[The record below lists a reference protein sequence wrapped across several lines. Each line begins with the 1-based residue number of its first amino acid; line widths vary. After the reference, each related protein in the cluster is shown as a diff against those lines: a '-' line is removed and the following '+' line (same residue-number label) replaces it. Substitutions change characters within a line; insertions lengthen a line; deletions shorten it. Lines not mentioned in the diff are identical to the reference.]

1 MGLCPSGVQIPPSAL
16 FIFLLICG
24 EIIIIIMVINL
35 ILSIDI
41 GSTTTKMVLMDDKN
55 NIENYMVKN
64 IGVVIEEGDILNIV
78 KEFEK
83 NHDINKIVA
92 TGYGRHKL
100 SFVDKV
106 VPEVI
111 ALGKGAHYF
120 FEGAHGVIDIGGQD
134 SKVLKINDKGDVLD
148 FILSDKCA
156 AGTGKF
162 LEKCIDILK
171 IDDDLNDYKSDNI
184 AKISSMCAVFA
195 ESEIISLLSKK
206 TPKEDI
212 LMGVYDSISNRIVP
226 MVNKLKLNNIVFS
239 GGVAKNKVLINVLE
253 NRLNK
258 KLLIPKEPQIV
269 CCVGAG
275 LMF

>member
-1 MGLCPSGVQIPPSAL
+1 M
-16 FIFLLICG
+16 
-24 EIIIIIMVINL
+24 INL

>member
-1 MGLCPSGVQIPPSAL
+1 M
-16 FIFLLICG
+16 
-24 EIIIIIMVINL
+24 

-195 ESEIISLLSKK
+195 ESEIISLLSKR

-212 LMGVYDSISNRIVP
+212 LMGVYESISNRIVP

-239 GGVAKNKVLINVLE
+239 GGVAKNRVLIELLE
-253 NRLNK
+253 KKLDK
-258 KLLIPKEPQIV
+258 KLLVPDEPQIV

-275 LMF
+275 LMV

>member
-1 MGLCPSGVQIPPSAL
+1 
-16 FIFLLICG
+16 
-24 EIIIIIMVINL
+24 MVINL

-55 NIENYMVKN
+55 NIKDYTIKN
-64 IGVVIEEGDILNIV
+64 IGVVIEEDEILNIV

-83 NHDINKIVA
+83 NHNINKIVA

-111 ALGKGAHYF
+111 ALGKGANYF
-120 FEGAHGVIDIGGQD
+120 FKDARGVIDIGGQD

-162 LEKCIDILK
+162 LEKCLNILK
-171 IDDDLNDYKSDNI
+171 IEDDINNYKSDNI

-258 KLLIPKEPQIV
+258 KLLVPKEPQIV
-269 CCVGAG
+269 CCVGAS
-275 LMF
+275 LML

>member
-1 MGLCPSGVQIPPSAL
+1 
-16 FIFLLICG
+16 
-24 EIIIIIMVINL
+24 MVINL

-55 NIENYMVKN
+55 NIKDYTIKN
-64 IGVVIEEGDILNIV
+64 IGVVIEEDDILNIV

-83 NHDINKIVA
+83 NYDINKIVA

-111 ALGKGAHYF
+111 ALGKGANYF

-162 LEKCIDILK
+162 LEKCLNILK
-171 IDDDLNDYKSDNI
+171 IEDDINRYKSDNI

-212 LMGVYDSISNRIVP
+212 LMGVYNSISNRIVP

-253 NRLNK
+253 NKLNK

-269 CCVGAG
+269 CCVGAS
-275 LMF
+275 LML

>member
-1 MGLCPSGVQIPPSAL
+1 
-16 FIFLLICG
+16 
-24 EIIIIIMVINL
+24 MVINL

>member
-1 MGLCPSGVQIPPSAL
+1 
-16 FIFLLICG
+16 
-24 EIIIIIMVINL
+24 MVISL

-55 NIENYMVKN
+55 NIKDYTIKN
-64 IGVVIEEGDILNIV
+64 IGVVIEEDDILNIV

-83 NHDINKIVA
+83 NYDINKIVA

-100 SFVDKV
+100 SFVDKA

-111 ALGKGAHYF
+111 ALGKGANYF
-120 FEGAHGVIDIGGQD
+120 FEGAQGVIDIGGQD

-171 IDDDLNDYKSDNI
+171 IEDDINSYKSDNI

-226 MVNKLKLNNIVFS
+226 MVNKLKLNSIVFS

-253 NRLNK
+253 NKLNK
-258 KLLIPKEPQIV
+258 KLLVPKEPQIV
-269 CCVGAG
+269 CCVGAS
-275 LMF
+275 LTL

>member
-1 MGLCPSGVQIPPSAL
+1 M
-16 FIFLLICG
+16 
-24 EIIIIIMVINL
+24 INL

-55 NIENYMVKN
+55 NIKDWTIKN
-64 IGVVIEEGDILNIV
+64 IGVVIEEDDILNIV

-83 NHDINKIVA
+83 DHNINKIVA

-111 ALGKGAHYF
+111 ALGKGANYF
-120 FEGAHGVIDIGGQD
+120 FEGARGVIDIGGQD

-171 IDDDLNDYKSDNI
+171 IDDDLNNYKSDNI

-195 ESEIISLLSKK
+195 ESEIISLLSKR

-212 LMGVYDSISNRIVP
+212 LMGVYESISNRIVP
-226 MVNKLKLNNIVFS
+226 MVNKLKLDNIVFS
-239 GGVAKNKVLINVLE
+239 GGVAKNRVLIELLE
-253 NRLNK
+253 KRLNK
-258 KLLIPKEPQIV
+258 KLLVPKEPQIV

-275 LMF
+275 LMV

>member
-1 MGLCPSGVQIPPSAL
+1 
-16 FIFLLICG
+16 
-24 EIIIIIMVINL
+24 
-35 ILSIDI
+35 
-41 GSTTTKMVLMDDKN
+41 MVLMHDEN

-83 NHDINKIVA
+83 NYDIDKIVA

>member
-1 MGLCPSGVQIPPSAL
+1 
-16 FIFLLICG
+16 
-24 EIIIIIMVINL
+24 MVISL

-55 NIENYMVKN
+55 NIKDYTIKN
-64 IGVVIEEGDILNIV
+64 IGVVIEEDEILNII

-83 NHDINKIVA
+83 NHNINKIVA

>member
-1 MGLCPSGVQIPPSAL
+1 
-16 FIFLLICG
+16 
-24 EIIIIIMVINL
+24 
-35 ILSIDI
+35 
-41 GSTTTKMVLMDDKN
+41 MVLMDDRN
-55 NIENYMVKN
+55 NIKNYTIKN
-64 IGVVIEEGDILNIV
+64 IGVIIEEDDILNIV

-83 NHDINKIVA
+83 DHDIDRVVA

-100 SFVDKV
+100 SFADKI

-111 ALGKGAHYF
+111 ALGKGANYF
-120 FEGAHGVIDIGGQD
+120 FKNAHGVIDIGGQD
-134 SKVLKINDKGDVLD
+134 SKVLKLNDKGEVLD

-171 IDDDLNDYKSDNI
+171 IDDDLNNYKSDNV

-195 ESEIISLLSKK
+195 ESEIISLLSKR

-226 MVNKLKLNNIVFS
+226 MVNKLKLDNIVFS

-253 NRLNK
+253 NKLNK

-275 LMF
+275 LMV

>member
-1 MGLCPSGVQIPPSAL
+1 
-16 FIFLLICG
+16 
-24 EIIIIIMVINL
+24 MVISL

>member
-1 MGLCPSGVQIPPSAL
+1 M
-16 FIFLLICG
+16 
-24 EIIIIIMVINL
+24 

-55 NIENYMVKN
+55 NIKDYTIKN
-64 IGVVIEEGDILNIV
+64 IGVIIEENDILNIV

-83 NHDINKIVA
+83 NYDIDKMVA

-120 FEGAHGVIDIGGQD
+120 FEGAQGVIDIGGQD

-171 IDDDLNDYKSDNI
+171 IEDDINKYKSDSV

-212 LMGVYDSISNRIVP
+212 LMGVYESISNRIVP
-226 MVNKLKLNNIVFS
+226 MVNKLNLNNIVFS
-239 GGVAKNKVLINVLE
+239 GGVAKNRVLIESLE
-253 NRLNK
+253 KRLNK
-258 KLLIPKEPQIV
+258 KLLVPKEPQIV

-275 LMF
+275 LMV

>member
-1 MGLCPSGVQIPPSAL
+1 
-16 FIFLLICG
+16 
-24 EIIIIIMVINL
+24 MVINL

-55 NIENYMVKN
+55 NIKDYTIKN
-64 IGVVIEEGDILNIV
+64 IGVVIEEDDILNIV

-83 NHDINKIVA
+83 NYDINKIVA

-111 ALGKGAHYF
+111 ALGKGANYF
-120 FEGAHGVIDIGGQD
+120 FKDACGVIDIGGQD

-162 LEKCIDILK
+162 LEKCLNILK
-171 IDDDLNDYKSDNI
+171 IEDDINSYKSDNI

-212 LMGVYDSISNRIVP
+212 LMGVYNSISNRIVP

-253 NRLNK
+253 NKLNK

-269 CCVGAG
+269 CCVGAS
-275 LMF
+275 LML

>member
-1 MGLCPSGVQIPPSAL
+1 M
-16 FIFLLICG
+16 
-24 EIIIIIMVINL
+24 

-41 GSTTTKMVLMDDKN
+41 GSTTTKMVIMDDKH
-55 NIENYMVKN
+55 NIQDYVIKN
-64 IGVVIEEGDILNIV
+64 VGVVIEEEDILNIV

-83 NHDINKIVA
+83 NYNIDKMVA

-120 FEGAHGVIDIGGQD
+120 FEGARGVIDIGGQD

-171 IDDDLNDYKSDNI
+171 IDDDLNNYKSDNI

-212 LMGVYDSISNRIVP
+212 LMGVYESISNRIVP

-239 GGVAKNKVLINVLE
+239 GGVAKNSVLIESLE
-253 NRLNK
+253 KRLNK
-258 KLLIPKEPQIV
+258 KLLVPKEPQIV
-269 CCVGAG
+269 CCVGAS
-275 LMF
+275 LMV